1 MKTDDFI
8 KQLNNYIKAVF
19 AHEKKFIEDLLPFFK
34 NYEIDYFYMA
44 SERCKVG
51 IINAR
56 SGQVF
61 TSTVKTQDFLNWYEQ
76 NKET

>member
-1 MKTDDFI
+1 MNQDDFI

-19 AHEKKFIEDLLPFFK
+19 AHEKKFLDDLLQLSSNNELDF
-34 NYEIDYFYMA
+34 FYMA

-76 NKET
+76 NKEK

>member
-1 MKTDDFI
+1 MNTADFL

-19 AHEKKFIEDLLPFFK
+19 AHEKKFIADLLPDFK
-34 NYEIDYFYMA
+34 NFEINYFYMA

-51 IINAR
+51 VINID
-56 SGQVF
+56 F
-61 TSTVKTQDFLNWYEQ
+61 KEHFETTVKTQDFLNWYEQ